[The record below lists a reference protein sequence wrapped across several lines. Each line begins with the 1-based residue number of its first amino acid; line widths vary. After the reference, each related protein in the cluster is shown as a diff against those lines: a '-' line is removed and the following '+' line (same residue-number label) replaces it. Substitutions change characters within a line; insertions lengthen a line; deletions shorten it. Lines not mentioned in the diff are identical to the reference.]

1 MGVALSD
8 LLGKYKPPERTV
20 SVCLRGDLRARHDE
34 LSRQLESVRMPST
47 AKMADSSEA
56 VELAALLRAVEEEM
70 RDATITFRFK
80 ALGHYA
86 LKKIEDRF
94 PSKNGR
100 GWDVNEGAHA
110 LIAATSVEPTMTED
124 EAKEVLGE
132 LDRDNALRLVNTA
145 WEACTGSADV
155 PFFGRAF
162 ESIAGTD
169 SK

>member
-1 MGVALSD
+1 MVALAD
-8 LLGKYKPPERTV
+8 LLDRYKPPERTV
-20 SVCLRGDLRARHDE
+20 TVCLRGDLRARHDE
-34 LSRQLESVRMPST
+34 LSRQLESVRMPAT
-47 AKMADSSEA
+47 AKMGDSSQA
-56 VELAALLRAVEEEM
+56 VDLAAELRQLEEEM
-70 RDATITFRFK
+70 REATAAFRFK

-86 LKKIEDRF
+86 LRQLEERF
-94 PSKNGR
+94 PAKSGR

-110 LIAATSVEPTMTED
+110 LLAATSVEPAMTED
-124 EAKEVLGE
+124 EARQLLEA